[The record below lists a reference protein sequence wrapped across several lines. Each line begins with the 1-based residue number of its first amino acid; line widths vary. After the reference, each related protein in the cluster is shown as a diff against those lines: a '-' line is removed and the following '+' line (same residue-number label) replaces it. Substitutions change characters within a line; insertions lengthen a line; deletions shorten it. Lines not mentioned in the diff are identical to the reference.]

1 MRHQRQVKDSLYGHF
16 ARIGS
21 ALANPKR
28 LEIIELLSQ
37 AERSVEDI
45 AAAAALTL
53 GNASAHLKVLYGA
66 RLVDRRREGQR
77 IFYRLASPGVFR
89 LLRGLEQLGE
99 EQLAEV
105 ERLVRQFYQDPGELE
120 PVTAGELL
128 RRLREDDVFLLDVR
142 PPAEYQAGHL
152 PGALNL
158 PPDELAQR
166 LGELPRDKEIVA
178 YCRGR
183 YCLFSTEA
191 VALLR
196 RHGFRARRMAG
207 GLPDWRAE
215 GHPVAVGTE

>member
-1 MRHQRQVKDSLYGHF
+1 
-16 ARIGS
+16 
-21 ALANPKR
+21 
-28 LEIIELLSQ
+28 
-37 AERSVEDI
+37 
-45 AAAAALTL
+45 
-53 GNASAHLKVLYGA
+53 VLYGA